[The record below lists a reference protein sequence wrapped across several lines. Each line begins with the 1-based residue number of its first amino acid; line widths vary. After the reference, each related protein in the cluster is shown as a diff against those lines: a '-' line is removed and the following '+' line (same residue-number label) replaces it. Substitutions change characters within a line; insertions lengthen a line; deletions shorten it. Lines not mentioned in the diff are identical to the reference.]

1 MDHAEKPRLTRKEM
15 AFLRRD
21 QVLRF
26 LAASSPE
33 YFPLF
38 AAAVLTGARQGE
50 LLALRWQDV
59 DLDKQAM
66 FIRRTYHPTYGF
78 SEPKTRSGERSIV
91 ISSELVRILG

>member
-1 MDHAEKPRLTRKEM
+1 M
-15 AFLRRD
+15 AFFGKD

-59 DLDKQAM
+59 DLDKGAM
-66 FIRRTYHPTYGF
+66 FIRRTHHPTHGF
-78 SEPKTRSGERSIV
+78 SEPKTRSGERSTLYI
-91 ISSELVRILG
+91 E